1 MYKGTSRFR
10 QTLARKGR
18 KLTSRNLV
26 MSDAAPQSGRPSPMG
41 LNRRLD
47 EEVKNATRA
56 PRAGNKPQL
65 VKRIL
70 PRDSSN

>member
-26 MSDAAPQSGRPSPMG
+26 VSDAAPQSGRRLRTG

-56 PRAGNKPQL
+56 PQAGGKPQL
-65 VKRIL
+65 VKR
-70 PRDSSN
+70 PRPLDPSN